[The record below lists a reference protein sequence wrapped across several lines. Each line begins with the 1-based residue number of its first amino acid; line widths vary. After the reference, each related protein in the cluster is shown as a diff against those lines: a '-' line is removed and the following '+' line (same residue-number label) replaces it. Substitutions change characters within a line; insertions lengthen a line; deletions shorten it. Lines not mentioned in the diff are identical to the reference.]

1 MKCFLIMPYGNLGD
15 PQKKADWD
23 ALHELI
29 REVTE
34 SVIAPDGLRLECIR
48 GDHELNPG
56 EIVSGIVRDLAE
68 SPLAIAVLTGHNA
81 NVFYELGVRHALA
94 NRTILMAERESD
106 VPFDLRTQR
115 MLLFSTQNLAAT
127 QQLRRQ
133 LSDTLR
139 TIIAQSS
146 DEPDN
151 PVQRYLASR
160 TKMVSQPQNAIDQVA
175 ALRDEMKEMRNA
187 LSDLIFSNRQN
198 TARNEQTVTAEVS
211 SVHKK
216 AIQSFDEKRPTD
228 TNDQSNSLDF
238 AKENLI
244 FENFVGAWLNKQTQ
258 SCAYAQMTDRGLEV
272 VYCYSGDFEATGVYQ
287 NFQMAGSRIFARFR
301 WINEPQIHGFTML
314 RVLGNDCLQG
324 GWWYADSV
332 AESTN
337 GAIPELDEQHPEMFP
352 IRWQKIPNKPF
363 PEWAENWFRQPR

>member
-15 PQKKADWD
+15 PQKKANWD

-34 SVIAPDGLRLECIR
+34 SVIAPDGSRLECIR

-81 NVFYELGVRHALA
+81 NVFYELGVRHALT

-127 QQLRRQ
+127 QQLRRK

-160 TKMVSQPQNAIDQVA
+160 TKMVSQPQNAIDQLAV
-175 ALRDEMKEMRNA
+175 LRDEMKEMRNA
-187 LSDLIFSNRQN
+187 LSDLIVSNSQN
-198 TARNEQTVTAEVS
+198 TARNEQTTTAKTLNFEGFLGVGD
-211 SVHKK
+211 HWKENPET
-216 AIQSFDEKRPTD
+216 IDR
-228 TNDQSNSLDF
+228 SNATDF
-238 AKENLI
+238 ADENLI
-244 FENFVGAWLNKQTQ
+244 LENFVGAWLNRQTQ

-272 VYCYSGDFEATGVYQ
+272 VYCYSGDFQATGVYE
-287 NFQMAGSRIFARFR
+287 NFQLAGSRIFARFH
-301 WINEPQIHGFTML
+301 WINNPQIHGFTML

-352 IRWQKIPNKPF
+352 IKWQKIPNKTF
-363 PEWAENWFRQPR
+363 PEWAQNWFRQRR

>member
-1 MKCFLIMPYGNLGD
+1 MPYGNLGD

-34 SVIAPDGLRLECIR
+34 SVIAPDGSRLECIR

-106 VPFDLRTQR
+106 VPFDLRNQR

-127 QQLRRQ
+127 QQLRRK

-160 TKMVSQPQNAIDQVA
+160 TEMVAQPQNAIDQVA

-216 AIQSFDEKRPTD
+216 AIQSFDEKRPID

-258 SCAYAQMTDRGLEV
+258 SCAYDLKLYTVIVEISKRRE
-272 VYCYSGDFEATGVYQ
+272 CIKIS
-287 NFQMAGSRIFARFR
+287 
-301 WINEPQIHGFTML
+301 
-314 RVLGNDCLQG
+314 
-324 GWWYADSV
+324 
-332 AESTN
+332 
-337 GAIPELDEQHPEMFP
+337 
-352 IRWQKIPNKPF
+352 RWQDLEFSRAFIGSMNRRF
-363 PEWAENWFRQPR
+363 TDLRCCAC

>member
-1 MKCFLIMPYGNLGD
+1 MPYGNLGD
-15 PQKKADWD
+15 PQKKANWD

-34 SVIAPDGLRLECIR
+34 SVIAPDGSRLECIR

-81 NVFYELGVRHALA
+81 NVFYELGVRHALT

-127 QQLRRQ
+127 QQLRRK

-160 TKMVSQPQNAIDQVA
+160 TKMVSQPQNAIDQLAV
-175 ALRDEMKEMRNA
+175 LRDEMKEMRNA
-187 LSDLIFSNRQN
+187 LSDLIVSNSQN
-198 TARNEQTVTAEVS
+198 TARNEQTTTAKTLNFEGFLGVGD
-211 SVHKK
+211 HWKENPET
-216 AIQSFDEKRPTD
+216 IDR
-228 TNDQSNSLDF
+228 SNATDF
-238 AKENLI
+238 ADENLI
-244 FENFVGAWLNKQTQ
+244 LENFVGAWLNRQTQ

-272 VYCYSGDFEATGVYQ
+272 VYCYSGDFQATGVYE
-287 NFQMAGSRIFARFR
+287 NFQLAGSRIFARFH
-301 WINEPQIHGFTML
+301 WINNPQIHGFTML

-352 IRWQKIPNKPF
+352 IKWQKIPNKTF
-363 PEWAENWFRQPR
+363 PEWAQNWFRQRR

>member
-1 MKCFLIMPYGNLGD
+1 MPYGNLGD
-15 PQKKADWD
+15 PQKKVELD

-34 SVIAPDGLRLECIR
+34 SVIAPDGSRLECIR

-81 NVFYELGVRHALA
+81 NVFYELGVRHALT

-127 QQLRRQ
+127 QQLRRK

-175 ALRDEMKEMRNA
+175 VLRDEMKEMRNA
-187 LSDLIFSNRQN
+187 LSDLIVSNSQN
-198 TARNEQTVTAEVS
+198 TARNEQTTAAETI
-211 SVHKK
+211 
-216 AIQSFDEKRPTD
+216 AFNRNEIGTYDEKENPETIDR
-228 TNDQSNSLDF
+228 SNAPDF
-238 AKENLI
+238 AEENLI
-244 FENFVGAWLNKQTQ
+244 LENFVGAWLNKQTQ

-272 VYCYSGDFEATGVYQ
+272 VYCYSGDFEATGVYE
-287 NFQMAGSRIFARFR
+287 NFQLAGSRIFARFH
-301 WINEPQIHGFTML
+301 WINNPQIHGFTML

-352 IRWQKIPNKPF
+352 IEWQKIPNKPF
-363 PEWAENWFRQPR
+363 PEWAENWLRQRR

>member
-1 MKCFLIMPYGNLGD
+1 MPYGNLGD
-15 PQKKADWD
+15 PQKKAEWD

-29 REVTE
+29 REVTA
-34 SVIAPDGLRLECIR
+34 SVIAPDGSRLDCIR

-68 SPLAIAVLTGHNA
+68 SPLAVAVLSGHNA

-187 LSDLIFSNRQN
+187 LSDLIVSKIQN
-198 TARNEQTVTAEVS
+198 SARNEQTTTAEVS
-211 SVHKK
+211 SVNKK
-216 AIQSFDEKRPTD
+216 AIESFNDKQSRDKNDLSD
-228 TNDQSNSLDF
+228 TTYF
-238 AKENLI
+238 VEENLI
-244 FENFVGAWLNKQTQ
+244 LENFVGAWLHEETY
-258 SCAYAQMTDRGLEV
+258 AYAKITDRGLEV
-272 VYCYSGDFEATGVYQ
+272 VYCYCGDFEATGVYE

-332 AESTN
+332 AEYTN
-337 GAIPELDEQHPEMFP
+337 ETIPELDEKHPEMIP
-352 IRWQKIPNKPF
+352 IKWQKIPNKTF